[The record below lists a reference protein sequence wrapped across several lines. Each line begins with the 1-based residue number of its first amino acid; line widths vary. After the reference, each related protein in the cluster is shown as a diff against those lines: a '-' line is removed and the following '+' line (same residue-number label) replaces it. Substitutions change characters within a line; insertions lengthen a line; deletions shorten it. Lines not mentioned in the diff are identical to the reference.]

1 MLSNIIDFLN
11 PVNTN
16 IFENISTNIHKEL
29 MFSNIHFLNEMETVS
44 NNKNFDIAIIGVPED
59 RNSKNK
65 GTNKAPDKIRKE
77 LYNLFIPSKINI
89 IDIGNLKK
97 GKSVNDTYIALSEVV
112 FELLKN
118 ELAVVIIGGSKDLIV
133 PICKSYEKGKKTFN
147 LCVAEPKLNL
157 KENEDIFSEETYLSE
172 IIENNNK
179 LFNYTNLGYQ
189 TYYNPTENINY
200 ITKKYDTFR
209 LGISRTKINNNEPI
223 LRDSDFFAIDISS
236 IKKTDAPGVLKPSIH
251 GFYGEEICQLAGYA
265 GISDKISTFG
275 IFNTNPVFDKENQ
288 TTELAA
294 QIIWHFIQSFYL
306 RKNESNPKT
315 IKNQKKYIVNIEGLT
330 ENIIFYKSTKTQ
342 RWWFEVPY
350 LKKEKEKIKL
360 IACTFED
367 YIKASNNEIPERWW
381 KFFKKLN

>member
-16 IFENISTNIHKEL
+16 IFENILTNFHEEL
-29 MFSNIHFLNEMETVS
+29 MFSNIYFLKETETIS
-44 NNKNFDIAIIGVPED
+44 NNKNFNIAIIGVPED

-77 LYNLFIPSKINI
+77 LYKLFIPSKINI

-118 ELAVVIIGGSKDLIV
+118 ELAVIIIGGSKDLIV

-147 LCVAEPKLNL
+147 LCIAEPKFNL
-157 KENEDIFSEETYLSE
+157 KENYDIFSEETYLSE

-200 ITKKYDTFR
+200 ISKKYDAFR

-236 IKKTDAPGVLKPSIH
+236 IKKNDAPGVLKPSIH

-288 TTELAA
+288 TIELAA

-306 RKNESNPKT
+306 RKDEGNPKT
-315 IKNQKKYIVNIEGLT
+315 IKNQKKYIVNVEGLT
-330 ENIIFYKSTKTQ
+330 KNIIFYKSTKTQ

-350 LKKEKEKIKL
+350 IKKGKEKIKL
-360 IACTFED
+360 IACSFED